1 MYIIDNV
8 RKYSTNPIIK
18 INKGKKEIVLV
29 CLLPKKEG
37 EAFNKKLIKLL
48 NK

>member
-1 MYIIDNV
+1 MFIIDNI

-18 INKGKKEIVLV
+18 IRRGKKEIVLI

-37 EAFNKKLIKLL
+37 EIFNKKLIKLL